1 MIAPEILVG
10 AVAIVLGGV
19 CLAAA
24 IFNWPWSYEL
34 HKTRFLERL
43 FGRTGARIFF
53 ALLGLGLIA
62 LGIAIAL
69 GFAPNATN
77 RSAVQRLQ
85 LPALGFRVHSATRAG

>member
-69 GFAPNATN
+69 GFAPNASN
-77 RSAVQRLQ
+77 RLAALSSTRFRLSIANAAHRNA
-85 LPALGFRVHSATRAG
+85 P